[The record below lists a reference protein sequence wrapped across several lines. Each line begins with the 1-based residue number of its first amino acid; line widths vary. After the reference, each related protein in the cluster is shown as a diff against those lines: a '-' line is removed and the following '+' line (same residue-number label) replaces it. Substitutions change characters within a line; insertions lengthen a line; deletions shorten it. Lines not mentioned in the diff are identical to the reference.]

1 MIGNESQRKS
11 LLATIPDLQHRH
23 RPILLFDQPSTRKC
37 LALLGAGAA
46 LVAGHPELI
55 TASVSADG
63 VQFGGLIGASDP
75 IVFGLWET
83 LRNEFK

>member
-1 MIGNESQRKS
+1 MVIGNESQRKA
-11 LLATIPDLQHRH
+11 LLANISDLQH
-23 RPILLFDQPSTRKC
+23 RPILLFDQPSTKKG

-63 VQFGGLIGASDP
+63 VQFGGIIGASAP

>member
-1 MIGNESQRKS
+1 MASK
-11 LLATIPDLQHRH
+11 
-23 RPILLFDQPSTRKC
+23 
-37 LALLGAGAA
+37 
-46 LVAGHPELI
+46 HPELI

-63 VQFGGLIGASDP
+63 VQFGGIIGVSAP

>member
-1 MIGNESQRKS
+1 MLSIDIGLS
-11 LLATIPDLQHRH
+11 LTKKG
-23 RPILLFDQPSTRKC
+23 S
-37 LALLGAGAA
+37 ALLGAGAA

-63 VQFGGLIGASDP
+63 VQFGGIIGASAP

>member
-1 MIGNESQRKS
+1 MLSIDIGLS
-11 LLATIPDLQHRH
+11 
-23 RPILLFDQPSTRKC
+23 STKKG

-46 LVAGHPELI
+46 LVVGHPELV

-63 VQFGGLIGASDP
+63 VQFGGIIGASAP

>member
-1 MIGNESQRKS
+1 MS
-11 LLATIPDLQHRH
+11 
-23 RPILLFDQPSTRKC
+23 STKKG

-46 LVAGHPELI
+46 LVAGHSEHI
-55 TASVSADG
+55 TASVSVDDA
-63 VQFGGLIGASDP
+63 QFGGIIGASAP

>member
-1 MIGNESQRKS
+1 MFIKKCAIRCFYKKLSIDIS
-11 LLATIPDLQHRH
+11 LS
-23 RPILLFDQPSTRKC
+23 STKKG

-63 VQFGGLIGASDP
+63 VQFGGIIGASAP